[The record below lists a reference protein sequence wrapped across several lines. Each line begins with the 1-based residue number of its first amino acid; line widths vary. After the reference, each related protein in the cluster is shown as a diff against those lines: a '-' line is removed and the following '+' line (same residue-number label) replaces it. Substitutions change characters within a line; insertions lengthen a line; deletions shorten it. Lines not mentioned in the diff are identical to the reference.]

1 MTVLL
6 YTTSCCV
13 INNLKRSKMDMLL
26 TANAIRRTFIN
37 YFTEKRNHQYV
48 HSSSVIPK
56 GDPSLLFTNAGMNQ
70 FKPIFLGTA
79 DPNSQ
84 MASWKR
90 VVNSQKCIRAGGKH
104 NDLDDVGKDVYHHT
118 FFEMLGNWSFG
129 DYFKKEICAWAWE
142 VLTKE
147 FKIPKEQLY
156 VTYFGGSE
164 KCRLQP
170 DVECRQIWLEI
181 GLPSERVLPFGM
193 KDNFW
198 EMGDIGP
205 CGPCSEI
212 HYDRIG
218 NRNAANLINKNDPDV
233 LEIWNLVFITY
244 NRDKDGSLHP
254 LPKRHIDCGLGFE
267 RLVSVIQGKKSN
279 YDTDLFVPIFN
290 RIAETA
296 KVRPYMGKVGKEDEQ
311 QIDMAYRVVAD
322 HIRTLTVALSDGGR
336 PDNCGR
342 GYVLRRIL
350 RRGVRY
356 ATEKLNAPSGFFANL
371 VPVVV
376 ETLGDMFPELK
387 EDPNSVMEIIN
398 EEESLF
404 LKTLSRGSRVLRQEI
419 EKASKDKLIPG
430 VVAWRLYASYGFP
443 VDLTQLMAEESGY
456 KVNMEEYEECR
467 QQAQMSSS
475 SKFSQA
481 NDVVDFNINAVN
493 YLLNG
498 KVPLTDDKPKYAY
511 RLTENGDDDYEF
523 DEVKCEVLALR
534 RNGEFVSEVCSGDSC
549 CLICDKTA
557 FYAESGGQIYDEG
570 SMEGEKCEFRVRNVQ
585 ARSGYV
591 IHFGEV
597 MALVSIVLL
606 HIIYYVVYLFVCL
619 FVSKKRRVQVMKNH
633 TATHLLNF
641 ALREVLGQVEQK
653 GSLVLMDRLRFDFTC
668 KAPLTVEQLVR
679 IEQIVANI
687 VNSDVEIYMQ
697 EVPLGVAKTIA
708 GLRLTADEVIRRR
721 STVQF
726 FYTALPLQT
735 YPDPVRVVSVGTPV
749 DALLKDPDGPG
760 AKLASVEFCGGTHLL
775 RTGHLGD
782 FVIASEEAV
791 ARGIRR
797 IVALTCHEAEQ
808 AVQKLEYFVKRV
820 EEVMDLI
827 RASVLSGE
835 LDYSFLNRE
844 ISGCSEEMKASQ
856 IPAWRREHL
865 VRKLAQV
872 KATLDDFEKSERMKF
887 VQMITDEA
895 KNLQIPD
902 DGIVVHEF
910 PPNATAKALDS
921 ALKQLKCRACIV
933 FSQDSK
939 NKRVVCLANV
949 NRECVDKGLTAK
961 AWVDRLCCIA
971 GGYGGGKE
979 TTAQASLGTGL
990 PVDKIKTEAEKFAK
1004 CKLSKR

>member
-1 MTVLL
+1 L
-6 YTTSCCV
+6 YTASCCV
-13 INNLKRSKMDMLL
+13 INNLKRKNIFYFRTKMDILL
-26 TANAIRRTFIN
+26 TANAIRSTFIN
-37 YFTEKRNHQYV
+37 YFLEKRNHQYV

-84 MASWKR
+84 MAAWKR

-129 DYFKKEICAWAWE
+129 DYFKKEMCAWAWE

-164 KCRLQP
+164 KYRLQP
-170 DVECRQIWLEI
+170 DVECRQIWLDI
-181 GLPSERVLPFGM
+181 GLPSEKVLPFGM

-212 HYDRIG
+212 HFDRIG
-218 NRNAANLINKNDPDV
+218 NRNAANLVNKDDPDV
-233 LEIWNLVFITY
+233 LEIWNLVFITF

-296 KVRPYMGKVGKEDEQ
+296 NVRPYMGKVGEEDEE

-356 ATEKLNAPSGFFANL
+356 ATEKLNARSGFFANL

-376 ETLGDMFPELK
+376 ETLGDTFPELK
-387 EDPNSVMEIIN
+387 ENPDLVMEIIN

-419 EKASKDKLIPG
+419 QKSPKEKLIPG
-430 VVAWRLYASYGFP
+430 FVAWRLYASYGFP
-443 VDLTQLMAEESGY
+443 VDLTQLMAEESGR
-456 KVNMEEYEECR
+456 KVDMEEYEQCR
-467 QQAQMSSS
+467 QQAQISSS
-475 SKFSQA
+475 SKFSQQS
-481 NDVVDFNINAVN
+481 DDIDFNINTISC
-493 YLLNG
+493 LLDM

-511 RLTENGDDDYEF
+511 RLSENKNDNYEF
-523 DEVKCEVLALR
+523 DELKCEVLALR
-534 RNGEFVSEVCSGDSC
+534 KNGEFVSEVHSGDSC
-549 CLICDKTA
+549 CIICDKTA

-570 SMEGEKCEFRVRNVQ
+570 YMNNDKSEFHVRNVQ
-585 ARSGYV
+585 VRSGYV
-591 IHFGEV
+591 IHFGDV
-597 MALVSIVLL
+597 MGT
-606 HIIYYVVYLFVCL
+606 IILG
-619 FVSKKRRVQVMKNH
+619 SKLSQNIDQKRRMQVMKNH

-641 ALREVLGQVEQK
+641 ALREILSQVEQK
-653 GSLVLMDRLRFDFTC
+653 GSLVLPEKLRFDFTS
-668 KAPLTVEQLVR
+668 KAPLTVEQLMRVEE
-679 IEQIVANI
+679 IINDIVK
-687 VNSDVEIYMQ
+687 SDVEIYMQ

-708 GLRLTADEVIRRR
+708 GLRSTTDE
-721 STVQF
+721 S
-726 FYTALPLQT
+726 
-735 YPDPVRVVSVGTPV
+735 YPDPVRVVSVGITA
-749 DALLKDPDGPG
+749 DTLLNDPNGSG

-775 RTGHLGD
+775 RTGHIGS

-791 ARGIRR
+791 ARGVRR
-797 IVALTCHEAEQ
+797 IVALTSHQAEQ
-808 AVQKLEYFVKRV
+808 AVQKLEYFVKKI
-820 EEVMDLI
+820 ETVMGLI
-827 RASVLSGE
+827 RNSLRTGE
-835 LDYSFLNRE
+835 LEYKMLNRE
-844 ISGCSEEMKASQ
+844 IATCIEEMKSSQ

-865 VRKLAQV
+865 VRKLTQV
-872 KATLDDFEKSERMKF
+872 KATMDDFDKSERLKF
-887 VQMITDEA
+887 AQLITDEA
-895 KNLQIPD
+895 RNLQIPV

-910 PPNATAKALDS
+910 PQNATTKALDS
-921 ALKQLKCRACIV
+921 ALKQLKCKAGIV

-939 NKRVVCLANV
+939 SKKVVCLANV

-961 AWVDRLCCIA
+961 AWVDRLCCVA

-979 TTAQASLGTGL
+979 TTAQASLGNGL
-990 PVDKIKTEAEKFAK
+990 TMDQIKIEAEKFAK
-1004 CKLSKR
+1004 LRLSFPK